1 MPYSFIAEK
10 KTFKGS
16 AVKAR
21 VNVKC
26 DKGVNGLLPLLAAY
40 SDVNLVSQE
49 PLLALPTI
57 LSHGELTAAQLLG
70 SQTATR
76 LATPAWESR
85 VDVNVNAHTRQP
97 VTCVCKLFMSRDVSG

>member
-1 MPYSFIAEK
+1 M
-10 KTFKGS
+10 
-16 AVKAR
+16 KAR

-49 PLLALPTI
+49 PLLALPTV
-57 LSHGELTAAQLLG
+57 LSHGELTAAQLLRVG
-70 SQTATR
+70 VKRQR

>member
-1 MPYSFIAEK
+1 M
-10 KTFKGS
+10 
-16 AVKAR
+16 KAC

-49 PLLALPTI
+49 PLLALPTV

-70 SQTATR
+70 SSGNDWRHR
-76 LATPAWESR
+76 LGKVAW
-85 VDVNVNAHTRQP
+85 T
-97 VTCVCKLFMSRDVSG
+97 